1 MLSDKIIKRFAEVME
16 NNKFAFNTPIVVK
29 LSLDNPS
36 YGSAGFQK
44 TPSRIE
50 FLDEFD
56 DSFSSEAITL
66 RLAHIFAMFNGY
78 HRSYV
83 MNTYLTNDR
92 KLSSLKSYSIS
103 LKFTHERVDPTGRAG
118 FGILYNTDDFNNVL
132 DEFYPAYKN
141 YFDKSNKLF
150 KIKISKTDRDKLNEF
165 FKNSTMFLKEI
176 DEVMLAFLN
185 FYYNE

>member
-16 NNKFAFNTPIVVK
+16 KNKFAFNTPIVVK

-66 RLAHIFAMFNGY
+66 RLAHI
-78 HRSYV
+78 
-83 MNTYLTNDR
+83 LDR
-92 KLSSLKSYSIS
+92 KS
-103 LKFTHERVDPTGRAG
+103 V
-118 FGILYNTDDFNNVL
+118 V
-132 DEFYPAYKN
+132 
-141 YFDKSNKLF
+141 
-150 KIKISKTDRDKLNEF
+150 
-165 FKNSTMFLKEI
+165 
-176 DEVMLAFLN
+176 
-185 FYYNE
+185 